1 VPQSSPS
8 SLLAYKKPC
17 LMSVPASEEK
27 AVDIERVGKGEQA
40 RTGEREG
47 LRHGRQN
54 AKRNI
59 SCWAHQGEV
68 ILSNDIPPIWIRGDQ
83 GMNHYILAVYRHLVA
98 TIVIAPF
105 ALENKAKANSARFPE
120 NPGARPVIDQN
131 VYYLGMKYTT
141 ATLASATV
149 NVLPAITFV
158 MALIFRLERVNLK
171 KVHSIAKIIGTVI
184 MVPGAV
190 IMTLYKGP
198 AINFIKLQGGG
209 HHGATNAA
217 EAKHWVAGTL
227 MLLARCWG
235 WSGFYILQ
243 SFTLRMYPAELSL
256 TALICFIGTIG
267 GAAVSFAVERDMN
280 AWKIGWDASLLAA
293 VYSGVVCS
301 GIAYYAQG
309 VVLREQG
316 PVFVTAFSP
325 LCMIITAAL
334 GSFLL
339 AEKVH
344 LGSIIGTVIIICGL
358 YTVLWG
364 KSKDQ
369 QNSPTEEGKLQELPI
384 TDSAKSIDIEDSI
397 EGPARIL
404 KIPTENPATRET

>member
-1 VPQSSPS
+1 MS
-8 SLLAYKKPC
+8 SLGLSRAKPYLAM
-17 LMSVPASEEK
+17 MSLQFGFA
-27 AVDIERVGKGEQA
+27 GMY
-40 RTGEREG
+40 
-47 LRHGRQN
+47 
-54 AKRNI
+54 
-59 SCWAHQGEV
+59 V
-68 ILSNDIPPIWIRGDQ
+68 ITMVSLQR

-98 TIVIAPF
+98 TIVIAPS
-105 ALENKAKANSARFPE
+105 ALILERKIRPKLTLPIFMRILVLGFLE
-120 NPGARPVIDQN
+120 PVIDQN
-131 VYYLGMKYTT
+131 LYYLGMKYTT

-149 NVLPAITFV
+149 NVIPAITFV

-190 IMTLYKGP
+190 IMTMYKGP

-209 HHGATNAA
+209 NHSAINDA

-243 SFTLRMYPAELSL
+243 SFTLKMYPAELSL

-267 GAAVSFAVERDMN
+267 GAAVSFAMERDMN
-280 AWKIGWDASLLAA
+280 AWKIGWDSSLLAA

-309 VVLREQG
+309 VVMREQG

-334 GSFLL
+334 GSFIL

-344 LGSIIGTVIIICGL
+344 LGSIIGTVIIIFGL

-364 KSKDQ
+364 KSKDK
-369 QNSPTEEGKLQELPI
+369 QNSTTEKGKVQELPI
-384 TDSAKSIDIEDSI
+384 SDTAKSINLEDRI
-397 EGPARIL
+397 EGPAKVL
-404 KIPTENPATRET
+404 KIQAES

>member
-1 VPQSSPS
+1 MGDKMQNPITFSPALNKAKPYLAMV
-8 SLLAYKKPC
+8 SLQFGFAGMYVITMVC
-17 LMSVPASEEK
+17 L
-27 AVDIERVGKGEQA
+27 
-40 RTGEREG
+40 
-47 LRHGRQN
+47 QN
-54 AKRNI
+54 
-59 SCWAHQGEV
+59 
-68 ILSNDIPPIWIRGDQ
+68 

-98 TIVIAPF
+98 TLVIAPF
-105 ALENKAKANSARFPE
+105 ALVLERKIRPKLTLPIFLRILVLGFLE
-120 NPGARPVIDQN
+120 PVIDQN
-131 VYYLGMKYTT
+131 LYYLGMKYTT

-149 NVLPAITFV
+149 NVMPAITFV
-158 MALIFRLERVNLK
+158 MAMIFRLERVNLK
-171 KVHSIAKIIGTVI
+171 EMRSIAKIIGTVI

-198 AINFIKLQGGG
+198 AINFIKLQGGS
-209 HHGATNAA
+209 HHSATNEA

-243 SFTLRMYPAELSL
+243 SFTLKMYPAELSL

-267 GAAVSFAVERDMN
+267 GAAVSFVMERDMN
-280 AWKIGWDASLLAA
+280 AWKIGWDSSLLAA

-309 VVLREQG
+309 VVIREQG
-316 PVFVTAFSP
+316 PVFVTAFNP

-334 GSFLL
+334 GSIIL

-344 LGSIIGTVIIICGL
+344 LGSIIGTVVIIVGL

-364 KSKDQ
+364 KSKDPQ
-369 QNSPTEEGKLQELPI
+369 KSTAEKGKALELPI
-384 TDSAKSIDIEDSI
+384 TDGAKSINLEDNIE
-397 EGPARIL
+397 EPARIL
-404 KIPTENPATRET
+404 KILAESPLTRET

>member
-1 VPQSSPS
+1 MGDKMQSGTFPVGLTRAKSYS
-8 SLLAYKKPC
+8 AMIFLQFGFAGMYVITMFSL
-17 LMSVPASEEK
+17 
-27 AVDIERVGKGEQA
+27 Q
-40 RTGEREG
+40 
-47 LRHGRQN
+47 
-54 AKRNI
+54 
-59 SCWAHQGEV
+59 
-68 ILSNDIPPIWIRGDQ
+68 Q

-105 ALENKAKANSARFPE
+105 ALVLERKIRPKLTLPVFLRILVLGFLE
-120 NPGARPVIDQN
+120 PVIDQN

-369 QNSPTEEGKLQELPI
+369 QNSTTDEGKLQELPI

>member
-1 VPQSSPS
+1 MAV
-8 SLLAYKKPC
+8 SLGLNKAKPY
-17 LMSVPASEEK
+17 LSM
-27 AVDIERVGKGEQA
+27 
-40 RTGEREG
+40 
-47 LRHGRQN
+47 
-54 AKRNI
+54 I
-59 SCWAHQGEV
+59 SLQFGFAGMYV
-68 ILSNDIPPIWIRGDQ
+68 ITMVSLQ
-83 GMNHYILAVYRHLVA
+83 HGMNHYVLAVYRHLVA

-105 ALENKAKANSARFPE
+105 ALVLERKI
-120 NPGARPVIDQN
+120 RPKLTLPILLRILVLGFLEIALHALHLGIRSMQMKLSPVPVVDQN
-131 VYYLGMKYTT
+131 LYYLGMKYTT

-149 NVLPAITFV
+149 NVIPAITFV
-158 MALIFRLERVNLK
+158 MALIFRLEKVKLK

-184 MVPGAV
+184 MVPGAI
-190 IMTLYKGP
+190 IMTMYKGP
-198 AINFIKLQGGG
+198 AINFIKLQGGSN
-209 HHGATNAA
+209 HNATNEA

-243 SFTLRMYPAELSL
+243 SFTLKMYPAELSL
-256 TALICFIGTIG
+256 TALICFVGTIG
-267 GAAVSFAVERDMN
+267 GAAVSFVMERDMN
-280 AWKIGWDASLLAA
+280 AWKIGCDSSLLAA

-309 VVLREQG
+309 VVIRERG

-334 GSFLL
+334 GSFIL

-344 LGSIIGTVIIICGL
+344 LGSIIGTVIIIFGL

-369 QNSPTEEGKLQELPI
+369 KNATAIENGKVQELPI
-384 TDSAKSIDIEDSI
+384 TDGSKSTKLEDSM
-397 EGPARIL
+397 ELPATIL
-404 KIPTENPATRET
+404 KIPAESQLTRET